1 MSFISSTYQHWKACS
16 SSKQLIPLLL
26 IGACKVDLMLIT
38 VATVKYILIICEE
51 EGHVYV
57 ARHPVG
63 AIEKV
68 DNVRSTNRK
77 GLSRRLTWEPRA
89 PCGSDP
95 LLAADIFFL
104 WHSSKGAR
112 IYLCVRGGGRGGGK
126 GTICGAEMKVRGS

>member
-26 IGACKVDLMLIT
+26 IGACKVYIMLIT
-38 VATVKYILIICEE
+38 VATVCPSVKCILIICEE
-51 EGHVYV
+51 GGHVYV

-95 LLAADIFFL
+95 LLAADIFFV

-112 IYLCVRGGGRGGGK
+112 MYLLRAWRRKRGWKGGDLW
-126 GTICGAEMKVRGS
+126 S